1 MLEEYNSYEDESN
14 VSGLLLRI
22 LGLRS
27 IATGQSGLTTTNSHF
42 CRMKYQSMTGIS
54 ARTNRRKMRNLMLRA
69 GLVEPVPLVIKKKII
84 NRTYKT
90 LLLLLYN

>member
-54 ARTNRRKMRNLMLRA
+54 ARTNRRKIRSQTPPAELA
-69 GLVEPVPLVIKKKII
+69 GQVPHFKVKF
-84 NRTYKT
+84 
-90 LLLLLYN
+90 